1 MEPTCVDT
9 SLNLNLVPSQDTD
22 VAMVAKV
29 LVEELERL
37 SNENKKLTERLNL
50 MCDNYIA
57 LQKHLNEFKNH
68 ESVITPRKRK
78 VECIE
83 NCTTTTKEE
92 TFQQH
97 NSSPKISKVL
107 VRTDA
112 SNPSLYV
119 RDGYQWRKY
128 GQKVTRDNPSP
139 RAYFKCSFAPCCPV
153 KKKVQ
158 RSVEDPNVLVTT
170 YEGEHNHAHHQ
181 QAQTSSNQ
189 SEASTYNSVPSPLA
203 STHDLVL
210 PRKVLVDNGVQR
222 SSIHQLLVQQ
232 LTASLTRDHNFRTAL
247 ASAISG
253 TSLDVEKR

>member
-9 SLNLNLVPSQDTD
+9 SLNLNLVPSQETD

-57 LQKHLNEFKNH
+57 LQKHLNEFKSQ
-68 ESVITPRKRK
+68 ESVTTPSRKRK
-78 VECIE
+78 IECTE
-83 NCTTTTKEE
+83 SCTTTKEE
-92 TFQQH
+92 TFID
-97 NSSPKISKVL
+97 NASPKISKVL

-112 SNPSLYV
+112 SNTSLYV

-158 RSVEDPNVLVTT
+158 RSVEDPTVLVTT
-170 YEGEHNHAHHQ
+170 YEGKHNHAHHQ
-181 QAQTSSNQ
+181 GQTSSSNQ
-189 SEASTYNSVPSPLA
+189 SET
-203 STHDLVL
+203 STHDFVPSSLAYDLVM
-210 PRKVLVDNGVQR
+210 PRKSGVDYGGQR

-232 LTASLTRDHNFRTAL
+232 LTTSLTRDHNFRTAL
-247 ASAISG
+247 ATAISG
-253 TSLDVEKR
+253 TSLDVQKR

>member
-9 SLNLNLVPSQDTD
+9 SLNLNLVPSQETD
-22 VAMVAKV
+22 VAVVAKV
-29 LVEELERL
+29 LVEELQRL
-37 SNENKKLTERLNL
+37 SNENNKLTERLNL

-57 LQKHLNEFKNH
+57 LQKHLNEFKSQ
-68 ESVITPRKRK
+68 ESVITPSRKRK
-78 VECIE
+78 IECIE
-83 NCTTTTKEE
+83 NCTTTSKEE
-92 TFQQH
+92 TFKH
-97 NSSPKISKVL
+97 NSSPKISKFL
-107 VRTDA
+107 VRIDA
-112 SNPSLYV
+112 SNTSLYV

-158 RSVEDPNVLVTT
+158 RSVEDPTVLVAT

-181 QAQTSSNQ
+181 AQTSSSNQ
-189 SEASTYNSVPSPLA
+189 SETSTHNFVTSPLA
-203 STHDLVL
+203 STHDLVV
-210 PRKVLVDNGVQR
+210 PRKLVVENVAQR

-232 LTASLTRDHNFRTAL
+232 LTTCLTRDPNFKTAL

-253 TSLDVEKR
+253 TILDAEKP